1 MLQTALIS
9 MPPGLLSQIQAGGK
23 SWLDK
28 AHEAI
33 GNYFVADVCSV
44 TRRVVYA
51 WKLIRSKAGSFAGI
65 TFGKSSTCCR
75 VLTAA
80 RCEYNQTGPET
91 GQIASSVPVM
101 FCDVTIC
108 RAQWLVAGAADDH
121 HLNLSRTWTRHLESN
136 MAPLICQSNVTLSCL
151 THTSL
156 ALMGKSG
163 MGGGG
168 KSGGI

>member
-1 MLQTALIS
+1 M
-9 MPPGLLSQIQAGGK
+9 
-23 SWLDK
+23 
-28 AHEAI
+28 
-33 GNYFVADVCSV
+33 

-168 KSGGI
+168 SLVESDLQGFMCENQVDKDGFRKFCAPFCHTLSTH